1 MRALRLFF
9 FAVPTRN
16 TTYTH
21 LRDGFVRTLQKRQ
34 WIAHQAGELSS
45 DEQLMLQ
52 APMGQLRSAF
62 PNTPLVKGTPLDLVL
77 TPPDSKQ
84 PRALIIRDLGAIQNG
99 WVAQELFL
107 SFFDEQGNSAAV
119 CLPSILRC
127 Y

>member
-1 MRALRLFF
+1 MTNAL

-21 LRDGFVRTLQKRQ
+21 IRDGFVRTLQKRQ
-34 WIAHQAGELSS
+34 WISQQAGELSS
-45 DEQLMLQ
+45 DEQLKLQ
-52 APMGQLRSAF
+52 APIGQLKSAF
-62 PNTPLVKGTPLDLVL
+62 PNAPLVKGAPLDLLL

-84 PRALIIRDLGAIQNG
+84 PRALIIRDLGVIQNG

-119 CLPSILRC
+119 CLVSIPRC
-127 Y
+127 C

>member
-1 MRALRLFF
+1 
-9 FAVPTRN
+9 
-16 TTYTH
+16 
-21 LRDGFVRTLQKRQ
+21 
-34 WIAHQAGELSS
+34 
-45 DEQLMLQ
+45 MLQ

-84 PRALIIRDLGAIQNG
+84 PRALILRDLGAVQNS

-119 CLPSILRC
+119 CLPSIL
-127 Y
+127 